1 MVQETVDGA
10 ATTWLRVRATHAAY
24 GAHRVPITMIAE
36 APVAFQSEATI
47 AQAVIAHQ
55 PDIADL
61 VPSETS
67 ALPIIESPGAS
78 SFPKVLRSRLDGFF
92 ADQRIS
98 PKADRTMWL
107 KIAMGLAVLVGA
119 WVALYTLRPGS
130 WKFVALYVLGGLAQ
144 TFLLLNIAHDSN
156 HNAISS
162 RSQVNKTLNY
172 VFDLCGMSS
181 YMWRIL
187 HHRCHHSCINLHGE
201 DDALSGRGIF
211 RFTPYEPRAPWH
223 RFQHIYVLF
232 VYAMFSLDYVFF
244 RDFQCFFFPT
254 HEYLRRTKH
263 PLREYAVLFAGK
275 GFYLTYMLILPVM
288 VLGKSPLLVAGSF
301 LLVHLIVGLSV
312 TLVFQSTHT
321 VDSTYFPSDRGEF
334 ENGVYHIFATTADYA
349 TENPLV
355 GWLAGGLNHHVV
367 HHLCPFVCHTHYAPL
382 TRIVKE
388 TAKEFG
394 IPYRQ
399 HSTMTL
405 AIQHHL
411 ILLKQLGNE
420 D

>member
-1 MVQETVDGA
+1 
-10 ATTWLRVRATHAAY
+10 
-24 GAHRVPITMIAE
+24 MIAE
-36 APVAFQSEATI
+36 ALVAFQPE
-47 AQAVIAHQ
+47 AVIADQ

-67 ALPIIESPGAS
+67 ASPIIESSGAS
-78 SFPKVLRSRLDGFF
+78 SFPKVLRSRLDRFF
-92 ADQRIS
+92 ADRRIS
-98 PKADRTMWL
+98 PKADRTMWV
-107 KIAMGLAVLVGA
+107 KIAMGLAVLAGA
-119 WVALYTLRPGS
+119 WIALYTLRPGS

-162 RSQVNKTLNY
+162 RSRVNKTLNY

-187 HHRCHHSCINLHGE
+187 HHRGHHSCINLHGE

-232 VYAMFSLDYVFF
+232 IYAMFSLDYVFF

-263 PLREYAVLFAGK
+263 SLREYAILFAGK

-288 VLGKSPLLVAGSF
+288 VLGKSPLLVAGAF
-301 LLVHLIVGLSV
+301 LLVHLIVGLTV

-355 GWLAGGLNHHVV
+355 GWIAGGLNHHVV

-394 IPYRQ
+394 VPYRQ